1 MIDRT
6 VETLVAL
13 QNARD
18 SIPGKRG
25 QRVSISTLH
34 RWHRHGLR
42 GTRLETVLVAGVRYT
57 SAEAIDRF
65 IRATTQAAD
74 DDQQATETRQ
84 GVADAK

>member
-1 MIDRT
+1 MIDRRA
-6 VETLVAL
+6 ETLVAL
-13 QNARD
+13 QAACD

-42 GTRLETVLVAGVRYT
+42 GIRLETVLVAGVRYT
-57 SAEAIDRF
+57 SVEAIDRF

-74 DDQQATETRQ
+74 SQQA
-84 GVADAK
+84 GKGAADE

>member
-6 VETLVAL
+6 AETLVAL
-13 QNARD
+13 RHARG

-25 QRVSISTLH
+25 QRVSISTMH

-42 GTRLETVLVAGVRYT
+42 GIRLETVLVAGVRYT
-57 SAEAIDRF
+57 SIEAIDRF

-74 DDQQATETRQ
+74 QRQ
-84 GVADAK
+84 EVRRDV